1 MKARETELAFLYLFF
16 DFILLNLSVLIMGW
30 FCFSIKSY
38 DFRGIDIYLLQGN
51 LSVLITFFFFTKS
64 NLYLKNGF
72 KTRISDIN
80 KQILIFLIISLLIS
94 FMFVPRRIS
103 WLFLAE
109 YAALFYA
116 AKLVFYG
123 LLYEF
128 LKVNHHKGLNIK
140 SAIIV
145 NYNDT
150 SRALRNIIESNLIM
164 GYRFIGFVDEDNA
177 VNPDLLGHPDDLSS
191 LIDEHHVE
199 MVFVTMSVFSQENR
213 LKEFAK
219 ICNSKGVHL
228 RLVPENQSVFM
239 SPINVKSVR
248 KLSLINPQEIPLDNL
263 LSRFSKRTFD
273 VIISMLSIVFLF
285 SWLFPIVIL
294 FIKLG
299 SKGPIFFVQDRTG
312 INNRIFK
319 CIKFRSMRVNSN
331 ANIKQ
336 ATLNDS
342 RITRFGHIMR
352 NSHIDELPQFFNVLI
367 GQMSIVGP
375 RPHMLKH
382 TEFYSGL
389 IKYYLVRHYVK
400 PGITGW
406 AQVNGYCGETDEL
419 WQMEK
424 RVEYDMFYI
433 NNWSFFWD
441 IKILWLTV
449 FGNKSEQLMKD
460 LARQTAIVG

>member
-1 MKARETELAFLYLFF
+1 MKAREKELAFLYLFY
-16 DFILLNLSVLIMGW
+16 DLILLNASILLMGW
-30 FCFSIKSY
+30 FCFSVSSY
-38 DFRGIDIYLLQGN
+38 DFRGIDMHLLQGN
-51 LSVLITFFFFTKS
+51 LSVIITYFLFTKS
-64 NLYLKNGF
+64 TLYLRNGF
-72 KTRISDIN
+72 KTRISHITI
-80 KQILIFLIISLLIS
+80 QLLIFLIISLLGS

-103 WLFLAE
+103 LLFLVE
-109 YAALFYA
+109 YAGLFYA

-123 LLYEF
+123 LLYRH
-128 LKVNHHKGLNIK
+128 LKVNHHKGLNTK
-140 SAIIV
+140 TAIIV
-145 NYNDT
+145 NLNDT
-150 SRALRNIIESNLIM
+150 SLALRKIIERNIMM
-164 GYRFIGFVDEDNA
+164 GYRFVGFVDDTITDNPE
-177 VNPDLLGHPDDLSS
+177 VIGHPDDLES
-191 LIDEHHVE
+191 LIDQHHIE
-199 MVFVTMSVFSQENR
+199 MVFVTMSILAEQNR

-219 ICNSKGVHL
+219 ICNIKGVHL
-228 RLVPENQSVFM
+228 RLVPENQSLFKAQVSM
-239 SPINVKSVR
+239 KSVR
-248 KLSLINPQEIPLDNL
+248 KLTMINPQEIPLDNL
-263 LSRFSKRTFD
+263 SSRAFKRTFD
-273 VIISMLSIVFLF
+273 IVISTLSILFIF

-299 SKGPIFFVQDRTG
+299 SKGPIFFVQERTG

-352 NSHIDELPQFFNVLI
+352 NSHIDELPQFFNVLR

-389 IKYYLVRHYVK
+389 IKYYLVRHYMK

-406 AQVNGYCGETDEL
+406 AQVSGYCGETDEL

-433 NNWSFFWD
+433 NNWYFLWD
-441 IKILWLTV
+441 IKILWSTV
-449 FGNKSEQLMKD
+449 FGNKDLKFVKD
-460 LARQTAIVG
+460 LVNKAAI

>member
-1 MKARETELAFLYLFF
+1 MKARETELAFIYLFY
-16 DFILLNLSVLIMGW
+16 DLILLNISILLMGW
-30 FCFSIKSY
+30 FTFSVSSY
-38 DFRGIDIYLLQGN
+38 DFRGIDMHLLQGN
-51 LSVLITFFFFTKS
+51 LSVIITYFLFTKS

-72 KTRISDIN
+72 RTRISHIN
-80 KQILIFLIISLLIS
+80 LQLLIFLIISLLIS

-116 AKLVFYG
+116 TKLVFYG
-123 LLYEF
+123 LLYRH
-128 LKVNHHKGLNIK
+128 LKRNNHKELNTK
-140 SAIIV
+140 ATIIV
-145 NYNDT
+145 NLNDT
-150 SRALRNIIESNLIM
+150 SRALRKVIESNIMM
-164 GYRFIGFVDEDNA
+164 GYRFVGFVDDTA
-177 VNPDLLGHPDDLSS
+177 SDNPDVLGHPDDLGS
-191 LIDEHHVE
+191 LIDQHHIE
-199 MVFVTMSVFSQENR
+199 MVFVTMSILAEQNR
-213 LKEFAK
+213 LKEFSI
-219 ICNSKGVHL
+219 ICNIKGVHL
-228 RLVPENQSVFM
+228 RLVPENQSLFKAKVSM
-239 SPINVKSVR
+239 RLVR
-248 KLSLINPQEIPLDNL
+248 KLTLINPQEIPLDNL
-263 LSRFSKRTFD
+263 SSRAYKRTFD
-273 VIISMLSIVFLF
+273 IAISILSILFIF

-299 SKGPIFFVQDRTG
+299 SKGPIFFVQERTG

-336 ATLNDS
+336 ATLHDS

-382 TEFYSGL
+382 TEVYSGL

-406 AQVNGYCGETDEL
+406 AQVSGYCGETDEL

-433 NNWSFFWD
+433 NNWYFLWD
-441 IKILWLTV
+441 IKILWSTV
-449 FGNKSEQLMKD
+449 FGNKDLKFVKD
-460 LARQTAIVG
+460 LVNKAAI

>member
-1 MKARETELAFLYLFF
+1 M
-16 DFILLNLSVLIMGW
+16 
-30 FCFSIKSY
+30 
-38 DFRGIDIYLLQGN
+38 
-51 LSVLITFFFFTKS
+51 
-64 NLYLKNGF
+64 
-72 KTRISDIN
+72 
-80 KQILIFLIISLLIS
+80 
-94 FMFVPRRIS
+94 
-103 WLFLAE
+103 
-109 YAALFYA
+109 
-116 AKLVFYG
+116 
-123 LLYEF
+123 
-128 LKVNHHKGLNIK
+128 
-140 SAIIV
+140 
-145 NYNDT
+145 
-150 SRALRNIIESNLIM
+150 
-164 GYRFIGFVDEDNA
+164 
-177 VNPDLLGHPDDLSS
+177 
-191 LIDEHHVE
+191 
-199 MVFVTMSVFSQENR
+199 
-213 LKEFAK
+213 
-219 ICNSKGVHL
+219 
-228 RLVPENQSVFM
+228 
-239 SPINVKSVR
+239 KSVR
-248 KLSLINPQEIPLDNL
+248 KLTMINPQEIPLDNL
-263 LSRFSKRTFD
+263 SARVFKRTFD
-273 VIISMLSIVFLF
+273 IVVSSLSILFIF

-382 TEFYSGL
+382 TEVYSGL

-406 AQVNGYCGETDEL
+406 AQVSGYCGETDEL

-433 NNWSFFWD
+433 NNWYFLWD
-441 IKILWLTV
+441 IKILWSTV
-449 FGNKSEQLMKD
+449 FGNKDLKFVKD
-460 LARQTAIVG
+460 MVNKAAI

>member
-1 MKARETELAFLYLFF
+1 MKARETELAFIYLFY
-16 DFILLNLSVLIMGW
+16 DLILLNISILLMGW
-30 FCFSIKSY
+30 FTFSVSSY
-38 DFRGIDIYLLQGN
+38 DFRGIDMHLLQGN
-51 LSVLITFFFFTKS
+51 LSVIITYFLFTKS

-72 KTRISDIN
+72 RTRISHIN
-80 KQILIFLIISLLIS
+80 LQLLIFLIISLLIS

-116 AKLVFYG
+116 TKLVFYG
-123 LLYEF
+123 LLYRH
-128 LKVNHHKGLNIK
+128 LKRNNHKELNTK
-140 SAIIV
+140 ATIIV
-145 NYNDT
+145 NLNDT
-150 SRALRNIIESNLIM
+150 SRALRKVIESNIMM
-164 GYRFIGFVDEDNA
+164 GYRFVGFVDDTA
-177 VNPDLLGHPDDLSS
+177 SDNPDVLGHPDDLGS
-191 LIDEHHVE
+191 LIDQHHIE
-199 MVFVTMSVFSQENR
+199 MVFVTMSILAEQNR
-213 LKEFAK
+213 LKEFSI
-219 ICNSKGVHL
+219 ICNIKGVHL
-228 RLVPENQSVFM
+228 RLVPENQSLFKAKVSM
-239 SPINVKSVR
+239 RLVR
-248 KLSLINPQEIPLDNL
+248 KLTLINPQEIPLDNL
-263 LSRFSKRTFD
+263 SSRAYKRTFD
-273 VIISMLSIVFLF
+273 IAISILSILFIF

-299 SKGPIFFVQDRTG
+299 SKGPIFFVQERTG

-352 NSHIDELPQFFNVLI
+352 NSHIDELPQFFNVLR

-389 IKYYLVRHYVK
+389 IKYYLVRHYMK

-406 AQVNGYCGETDEL
+406 AQVSGYCGETDEL

-433 NNWSFFWD
+433 NNWYFLWD
-441 IKILWLTV
+441 IKILWSTV
-449 FGNKSEQLMKD
+449 FGNKDLKFVKD
-460 LARQTAIVG
+460 LVNKAAI

>member
-1 MKARETELAFLYLFF
+1 MKARETELAFVYLFF
-16 DFILLNLSVLIMGW
+16 DLILLNTSILLMGW
-30 FCFSIKSY
+30 FCFSVSSY
-38 DFRGIDIYLLQGN
+38 DFRGIDMHLLQGN
-51 LSVLITFFFFTKS
+51 LSVIITYFLFTKS
-64 NLYLKNGF
+64 NLYLRNGF
-72 KTRISDIN
+72 KTRISHIN
-80 KQILIFLIISLLIS
+80 IQLLIFLIISLLIS

-109 YAALFYA
+109 YAALFYV

-123 LLYEF
+123 LLYRH
-128 LKVNHHKGLNIK
+128 LKVNHHKGLNTK
-140 SAIIV
+140 AAIIV
-145 NYNDT
+145 NLNDT
-150 SRALRNIIESNLIM
+150 SLALRKIIESNIMM
-164 GYRFIGFVDEDNA
+164 GYRFVGFVDDNISD
-177 VNPDLLGHPDDLSS
+177 NPDVLGHPDDLGS
-191 LIDEHHVE
+191 LIDQHHIE
-199 MVFVTMSVFSQENR
+199 MVFVTMSILAEQNR
-213 LKEFAK
+213 LKEFSK
-219 ICNSKGVHL
+219 ICNVKGVHL
-228 RLVPENQSVFM
+228 RLVPENQTLFKAQVSM
-239 SPINVKSVR
+239 KSVR
-248 KLSLINPQEIPLDNL
+248 KLTMINPQEIPLDNL
-263 LSRFSKRTFD
+263 SARVVKRTFD
-273 VIISMLSIVFLF
+273 IVISTLSILFLF

-367 GQMSIVGP
+367 GQMSIIGP

-382 TEFYSGL
+382 TEIYSGL

-406 AQVNGYCGETDEL
+406 AQVSGYCGETDEL

-433 NNWSFFWD
+433 NNWHFSWD
-441 IKILWLTV
+441 IKILWFTV
-449 FGNKSEQLMKD
+449 FSNKD
-460 LARQTAIVG
+460 LKFVKNLVNKAAI